1 MPEGKT
7 LKCAF
12 CDQDVFYPD
21 VIVESTSCGCHVV
34 CIQKRL
40 VKGNTRPCPVCS
52 ETDYAAFLG
61 HLIFV
66 APVIP
71 DGITYIPDRVKDHY
85 LRTFWS
91 KAVAEPNSEALKRMI
106 TIGISTETPENK
118 EYVFDLLALSSR
130 AATFE
135 NMKFLLDS
143 GLCLFSKKNE
153 VLSRGFA
160 YAIILKKY
168 DNAAL
173 FLQRGLNINEKHE
186 WLRQD
191 TLLTKAVI
199 REDIGAVKFI
209 IEKKADLNIAGQ
221 NGRYPIHIAVDKD
234 NAEIVELLMKTG
246 QINLRALDSKKRTP
260 IQNAVGNGKL
270 KALKALFDNGA
281 DPEVYTSDGF
291 STLQL
296 AIMLGPLKSV
306 EFLMHRG
313 SMPIT
318 RSGSIYYALHMA
330 VMFNRNETI
339 KYLVNNGADPNE
351 QFIPAV
357 LERCRKE
364 FPAFSHRLALSDPPI
379 VLAIIKNNFEV
390 FKTLLEAGTDVNRR
404 IFDSTCTLLHLACEV
419 GNEEMAAY
427 LIESG
432 ADMHALDSNN
442 RTPFFYSMLEFSNN
456 VTKKIKL

>member
-12 CDQDVFYPD
+12 CNQDVFHPD
-21 VIVESTSCGCHVV
+21 VLIQATGCGCHVI

-40 VKGNTRPCPVCS
+40 FKGNTSPCPVCS
-52 ETDYAAFLG
+52 ETDYASFLA

-66 APVIP
+66 APVMP
-71 DGITYIPDRVKDHY
+71 DGITYIPDRVKNHY

-91 KAVAEPNSEALKRMI
+91 KAAAEPNSEALKRMI
-106 TIGISTETPENK
+106 TIGIPTETPENK
-118 EYVFDLLALSSR
+118 ECVFDLLSLSSR
-130 AATFE
+130 TATFD
-135 NMKFLLDS
+135 NMKFLLES
-143 GLCLFSKKNE
+143 GVSLFSIKGE

-160 YAIILKKY
+160 YAVLLKKY

-173 FLQRGLNINEKHE
+173 FLHHGLNLNEKHE

-191 TLLTKAVI
+191 TLLTMAI
-199 REDIGAVKFI
+199 SREDIGAVKFI
-209 IEKKADLNIAGQ
+209 IENKADLNIAGQ
-221 NGRYPIHIAVDKD
+221 NGRYPIHVAVGKD
-234 NAEIVELLMKTG
+234 NAEIVGLLMKTG
-246 QINLRALDSKKRTP
+246 QINLRVLDSKKRTP

-306 EFLMHRG
+306 EFLMSLGR
-313 SMPIT
+313 MPIT
-318 RSGSIYYALHMA
+318 RSGAIYYALHMA

-339 KYLVNNGADPNE
+339 KYLVKNGADPNE
-351 QFIPAV
+351 KFIPGV
-357 LERCRKE
+357 LGRCRKD
-364 FPAFSHRLALSDPPI
+364 FPTFSHRLVLSDPPI
-379 VLAIIKNNFEV
+379 VIAIIKNNFEA

-404 IFDSTCTLLHLACEV
+404 IFDSTCTLLHLVCEV
-419 GNEEMAAY
+419 ENEEMAAH
-427 LIESG
+427 LIELG

-442 RTPFFYSMLEFSNN
+442 KAPFFYSMFEVSNT
-456 VTKKIKL
+456 VSKKIKL